1 MVITL
6 NQKFVL
12 VMTGQKYI
20 PLFVNIVVKNLV
32 GRRNKMKDN
41 EIFAIIFIFCLVV
54 LPGII
59 ITIKNWGKE
68 K

>member
-1 MVITL
+1 
-6 NQKFVL
+6 
-12 VMTGQKYI
+12 MTGQKYI